1 MNIFRSFFALILAAS
16 PVIANA
22 ERVLV
27 SKDWLTEC
35 QEDVFEG
42 TTNCTLVNYKASLH
56 SERVLVLERNHNDEF
71 RLAILSEERGESGDV
86 FTVHATIKIDENE
99 IISTSGP
106 FEFRNERYAQV
117 KFDYS
122 GTDKIIEQMKSGNYI
137 YTKLILGT
145 NLKILDKFS
154 LSGFTK
160 NLNKA
165 LSLDSRRPVSKSRS
179 KFKSNSN
186 ETVSDLSTGLMWKKC
201 VEGLSGSLCDV
212 GEAKEYSWEDAMAL
226 EGNKFAGYND
236 WRLPTIEEL
245 RGLIFCSNGTS
256 ISESLKYDSCK
267 GKNLRNGEYSRP
279 TINQDYF
286 PNTSTGSF
294 YWSSSTDPDR
304 SQRAHIIIFHHGT
317 EYTNNKINTN
327 YVRLVRH
334 SKQRPKTRN

>member
-1 MNIFRSFFALILAAS
+1 MNIFRFFFVLLLATS
-16 PVIANA
+16 PAIANA
-22 ERVLV
+22 EGVLIN
-27 SKDWLTEC
+27 KDWLTEC

-42 TTNCTLVNYKASLH
+42 TTSCTLINHRASLD
-56 SERVLVLERNHNDEF
+56 SERILVLERNHDDEF
-71 RLAILSEERGESGDV
+71 RLAILSEERVESGDV

-99 IISTSGP
+99 TISTSGP

-165 LSLDSRRPVSKSRS
+165 LSLDSRRPTSKPRL

-201 VEGLSGSLCDV
+201 IEGLSGSICDT
-212 GEAKEYSWEDAMAL
+212 GEAKEYSWKDAMAL
-226 EGNKFAGYND
+226 EGDKFAGYND

-245 RGLIFCSNGTS
+245 RGLIF
-256 ISESLKYDSCK
+256 YRYFDS
-267 GKNLRNGEYSRP
+267 
-279 TINQDYF
+279 
-286 PNTSTGSF
+286 
-294 YWSSSTDPDR
+294 
-304 SQRAHIIIFHHGT
+304 
-317 EYTNNKINTN
+317 
-327 YVRLVRH
+327 
-334 SKQRPKTRN
+334 KT